1 MKFSGFNTTEKVGI
15 GTTTPTVPL
24 DVYGAGWGGIDIDGA
39 SGGELRFQKAGS
51 TYGQI
56 FASNGHGLVINAQ
69 GGLGDIFFQSSGTTK
84 MTILDSGNV
93 GIGTTAPA
101 VKLDIYEPSSGSA
114 WIKLGN
120 ISRPAGMY
128 IGMDAGELQQIY
140 VAGNNPFTFWTNDT
154 EKVRITGDG
163 KVGIGT
169 VTPLDKLH
177 VQGNILQLDGSPEYH
192 FGTTS
197 ASHFNWRVAC
207 QEVVSGGFEI
217 ASGTASAG
225 TGAPSDTYTN
235 RFVIKGSTG
244 QVQFN
249 SYGGGTHTGTS
260 AYKLSVDSSGNI
272 IETSIGSGAVD
283 GAGTTNYISK
293 WTDGDTIGN
302 SIIQDNG
309 TGLTITGTGSFSGA
323 LTAGSTSANY
333 WVLNGNSAGQPVYVN
348 ATGSDTNIGFD
359 FNSKGTGN
367 HRLNVGGTTRLN
379 VSATGLSVTGT
390 GTFSGLLTASAG
402 ARLMSSTALLGQTS
416 GTASTQLIWWS
427 GTTAYYGRTTTAPNN
442 GTVTSHVFRA
452 AGNTRLT
459 VDNSNITLTAGL
471 TGTTATFSGL
481 VNVGSG
487 KAYLNYTGTAVPYN
501 ANNQAL
507 YSDSYAIG
515 LGGQWATLNMVTT
528 AGAPTTTAWW
538 MFGRQS
544 GANDKTGMSI
554 RRGGG
559 GDEAAYF
566 TTTSGTDSAKTVSGH
581 KWFTQGTERVDISST
596 GLAVTGTGSFSGALT
611 GTSATFSG
619 NLSAGGAGST
629 WVGYSVIQVKAASMA
644 SSGVESELGA
654 NVYYNSGWKYYNG
667 TVGATLYEAYNGVHK
682 WKTAPS
688 GTVNTAVTLT
698 DRMSLSSTGLTIT
711 GTGSFSGALTASS
724 MTNTLGSAVASTNL
738 QTILNGVASKANRIK
753 FQEAGVDKWL
763 LGQGAASE
771 TSAFELYNAAGVIAI
786 SVNKTSNL
794 TTLAAGLAVTG
805 TGSFSGALTGTTAT
819 FSGIIQGGPSS
830 TGGGV
835 WMRQNYSGT
844 AHHIGVI
851 GNQYSTGAITLGYA
865 AVGKAGGS
873 GYTSTLSNF
882 STSRSILQI
891 GSNTLNFLTTAGAVQ
906 TAVGSDLTMVS
917 RMSVSNTAAT
927 LTVPLTGTS
936 ATFSSTLIARSP
948 GSPTRA
954 MAIHDRSN
962 VLAVEVNQYGN
973 LITYGDIISNTGVI
987 ATGSSGTPFTFK
999 CGATTYLNVS
1009 STGLSVTGTG
1019 TFSGNV
1025 NLPTLPSTTVNA
1037 AVPILFR
1044 PTAGTLSGDTA
1055 LTWNPAADS
1064 LDVNGTVITQNHIR
1078 STHAYGNG
1086 ELKLGSANG
1095 GVVLELT
1102 AAGNATFSGAL
1113 TGTTA
1118 TFSGA
1123 VRVDNTA
1130 STVVRLQLNNTGTND
1145 YASIYADTATAYKN
1159 LILNPTGGNVG
1170 IGTTAPTGVGS
1181 RLLHIQGG
1189 STTSAELKVQAN
1201 WAAGLYIENGDGK
1214 ARFYSSHTSHS
1225 SYGGFVFEIGSAS
1238 AKSGTEIVRFKSDG
1252 NVGIGATSPSKN
1264 LHIKSTV
1271 SGSTGIIIENT
1282 NNAQNLDIDY
1292 WNNSGAVQGRIR
1304 YSEGAGDFYIYPNTS
1319 ALVAFAVKWDGKV
1332 GIGTDAPY
1340 RDLQVGSGSGNVRVG
1355 GGAGLDIL
1363 HDNGGYTTADIKQ
1376 LYAATNA
1383 AAHLRITGGFTTFCT
1398 GTNGAEKVRIQADG
1412 KVGIGTAAN
1421 LNSILNVY
1429 GATSSGPTSIITCL
1443 SADATIG
1450 GGAGIF
1456 FKTSNNHSLNRYGAQ
1471 VSAIRNSS
1479 NNGSADL
1486 VFNLE
1491 KTDASGLAERVRFLG
1506 DGKVGIGTNA
1516 PTARLTVDS
1525 DTVGESLSGGLRLQ
1539 NSNGANNDISPI
1551 YFGVHGGT
1559 RRAKCGIGWKRTGSY
1574 GIGKLLFA
1582 LDNTGDDADV
1592 SFANDTK
1599 VTFQGDGNV
1608 GIGTAAPST
1617 KLQVNDTNDSRLLIY
1632 ETGASPYTATLELS
1646 SQVVGTYGALV
1657 QYTSGA
1663 ERLTIENYG
1672 RTVGA
1677 NNLNGSIAFKTKLNN
1692 TTPTEVMLIQG
1703 YTGYVGIGTTAPA
1716 HKLDVVSATASD
1728 WLTRF
1733 HNTSTTAPSGLL
1745 IQTDIDTS
1753 GYLLGAV
1760 SAGVYKLVVLNNG
1773 NVGIG
1778 TVAPGNPLTVVNS
1791 TAAGTP
1797 TAWIHNSNNV
1807 AGADCL
1813 VVSSVS
1819 ENDAEVFAVR
1829 SNTTTY
1835 SGGDTDFI
1843 VKLVSNSPRVGIGT
1857 ATPPHKLSIFGTGA
1871 SNATVQIEGEGGA
1884 DPYIN
1889 FLVNNTTH
1897 WALGA
1902 DDSDGDS
1909 LKISQHSALGTN
1921 DRVTILT
1928 DGKVGIGTTAP
1939 AAKLHIIGP
1948 SAASTPYISECIT
1961 IAPSNL
1967 PARTL
1972 QLRYDDGG
1980 SVGNAFSFAYAG
1992 TRAMMMVSNGN
2003 FGIGN
2008 NASPTQA
2015 LEIYKS
2021 GNDTQMLV
2029 NAYGGTD
2036 NTTQA
2041 GIWFRTDNSS
2051 AISYDRS
2058 KGAVIFQRTG
2068 TYGVGKLHLA
2078 VQSNA
2083 DNSSAA
2089 VGDAKLTIIQDGN
2102 VGIGTT
2108 SPSKLLH
2115 VNGDSLLG
2123 GTTTIGGNLVGAI
2136 NGLFDL
2142 GTTGVKWR
2150 NLNMSGTATIGGA
2163 LAVTGTLS
2171 ATGQAYLNGGLRIG
2185 GANSNF
2191 AGERLFNTPYFTN
2204 AVANQKL
2211 DLYWTGAFWGYLEI
2225 EITGSYSNQNMAGV
2239 LTKSFA
2245 LGLNA
2250 SNGIYT
2256 NESWYSNVGG
2266 VTNNNFAISD
2276 VTWDSTNS
2284 RYRIQIVHRTSTG
2297 NGLVLKMRC
2306 LGATAAVTDTFMSG
2320 TTVSAIYTTDTTTFA
2335 LPVKQLAAPNDNAW
2349 VDGYLGIGTATPDQP
2364 FQVKVATNQN
2374 LRVRADSTAVQI
2386 NTRNDA
2392 NSADVPFYLRG
2403 SLFNFQVGSV
2413 GIGTTA
2419 PARLL
2424 HLYAPSST
2432 YAAVRI
2438 ESSSVG
2444 WNAQLEFKSTA
2455 QHVDIGQNI
2464 SVSGSAFEIY
2474 DRQDSALRLLIDTS
2488 GDVGI
2493 GTTAPGAKL
2502 DVHGSTV
2509 RISSGGGAYRRLMF
2523 FDSLATPSRNN
2534 FQVAV
2539 QEIDN
2544 ALHIG
2549 PSTAVGGTT
2558 FSGSTGLAMLA
2569 NGSVGIG
2576 TAAPDTLLN
2585 LQATAGADMLLLR
2598 TTGDTS
2604 GVLGAIS
2611 FGNANLDKYM
2621 AQIRV
2626 TQDGATDSAQLQLQT
2641 QATGA
2646 GKLTRMTIK
2655 GDGKVG
2661 FGTTSPAA
2669 DVHFYQGPDNR
2680 VMIESNGPT
2689 LVFKEINST
2698 NQNWAFY
2705 HNAGAL
2711 NIRTLADNFG
2721 STVDRVTF
2729 LQDGNVGIGDTA
2741 PSTKLTVLDTKTA
2754 NYAID
2759 TSSTWRALKLANNA
2773 ATATYGSPAVGI
2785 DFSVGDSQSGRAF
2798 IVCKRSGSGDGELIF
2813 GTSSNNGTNYTQ
2825 AMTLEANGTATFG
2838 AGLVVPN
2845 GGAYGAKDTSGTF
2858 RQLMVLNS
2866 ANALMFGSAAVGNA
2880 GYPARFLAKYM
2891 TFEPA
2896 GGLGSCIETMRI
2908 TNGSFAGVGSVG
2920 IGTSVPSAMLH
2931 VYGGGIT
2938 ISNDQILQIGTTNG
2952 NDGKIRFYGNSGT
2965 AYYMDYQPVGTND
2978 RQFRWFGSTSSSA
2991 YTTYFN
2997 QNHQSAGHNVYVD
3010 GTFTATGTKNFE
3022 IDHPTKAGMKL
3033 VHSSLEGPEVGVYYR
3048 GRAQSGTITLPDY
3061 WVGLVRDGTV
3071 TVQLT
3076 PNGSFQHLYVV
3087 STSLTEIKIGAASG
3101 ETIDCYYVIYGER
3114 ANVDRLIVEKYSD
3127 GDGKIV

>member
-711 GTGSFSGALTASS
+711 GTGSFSS
-724 MTNTLGSAVASTNL
+724 
-738 QTILNGVASKANRIK
+738 
-753 FQEAGVDKWL
+753 
-763 LGQGAASE
+763 
-771 TSAFELYNAAGVIAI
+771 
-786 SVNKTSNL
+786 
-794 TTLAAGLAVTG
+794 
-805 TGSFSGALTGTTAT
+805 ALTGTSGT

-1086 ELKLGSANG
+1086 ELKLGC
-1095 GVVLELT
+1095 
-1102 AAGNATFSGAL
+1102 F
-1113 TGTTA
+1113 GTHC
-1118 TFSGA
+1118 G
-1123 VRVDNTA
+1123 R
-1130 STVVRLQLNNTGTND
+1130 
-1145 YASIYADTATAYKN
+1145 KC
-1159 LILNPTGGNVG
+1159 
-1170 IGTTAPTGVGS
+1170 
-1181 RLLHIQGG
+1181 HIQ
-1189 STTSAELKVQAN
+1189 
-1201 WAAGLYIENGDGK
+1201 W
-1214 ARFYSSHTSHS
+1214 
-1225 SYGGFVFEIGSAS
+1225 
-1238 AKSGTEIVRFKSDG
+1238 
-1252 NVGIGATSPSKN
+1252 
-1264 LHIKSTV
+1264 
-1271 SGSTGIIIENT
+1271 
-1282 NNAQNLDIDY
+1282 
-1292 WNNSGAVQGRIR
+1292 
-1304 YSEGAGDFYIYPNTS
+1304 
-1319 ALVAFAVKWDGKV
+1319 
-1332 GIGTDAPY
+1332 
-1340 RDLQVGSGSGNVRVG
+1340 
-1355 GGAGLDIL
+1355 
-1363 HDNGGYTTADIKQ
+1363 
-1376 LYAATNA
+1376 
-1383 AAHLRITGGFTTFCT
+1383 C
-1398 GTNGAEKVRIQADG
+1398 ADG
-1412 KVGIGTAAN
+1412 
-1421 LNSILNVY
+1421 Y
-1429 GATSSGPTSIITCL
+1429 YC
-1443 SADATIG
+1443 
-1450 GGAGIF
+1450 
-1456 FKTSNNHSLNRYGAQ
+1456 
-1471 VSAIRNSS
+1471 
-1479 NNGSADL
+1479 
-1486 VFNLE
+1486 
-1491 KTDASGLAERVRFLG
+1491 
-1506 DGKVGIGTNA
+1506 
-1516 PTARLTVDS
+1516 
-1525 DTVGESLSGGLRLQ
+1525 
-1539 NSNGANNDISPI
+1539 
-1551 YFGVHGGT
+1551 
-1559 RRAKCGIGWKRTGSY
+1559 
-1574 GIGKLLFA
+1574 
-1582 LDNTGDDADV
+1582 
-1592 SFANDTK
+1592 
-1599 VTFQGDGNV
+1599 
-1608 GIGTAAPST
+1608 
-1617 KLQVNDTNDSRLLIY
+1617 
-1632 ETGASPYTATLELS
+1632 
-1646 SQVVGTYGALV
+1646 
-1657 QYTSGA
+1657 
-1663 ERLTIENYG
+1663 
-1672 RTVGA
+1672 
-1677 NNLNGSIAFKTKLNN
+1677 
-1692 TTPTEVMLIQG
+1692 
-1703 YTGYVGIGTTAPA
+1703 YV
-1716 HKLDVVSATASD
+1716 
-1728 WLTRF
+1728 
-1733 HNTSTTAPSGLL
+1733 
-1745 IQTDIDTS
+1745 
-1753 GYLLGAV
+1753 
-1760 SAGVYKLVVLNNG
+1760 
-1773 NVGIG
+1773 
-1778 TVAPGNPLTVVNS
+1778 
-1791 TAAGTP
+1791 
-1797 TAWIHNSNNV
+1797 
-1807 AGADCL
+1807 
-1813 VVSSVS
+1813 
-1819 ENDAEVFAVR
+1819 
-1829 SNTTTY
+1829 
-1835 SGGDTDFI
+1835 
-1843 VKLVSNSPRVGIGT
+1843 
-1857 ATPPHKLSIFGTGA
+1857 
-1871 SNATVQIEGEGGA
+1871 
-1884 DPYIN
+1884 
-1889 FLVNNTTH
+1889 
-1897 WALGA
+1897 
-1902 DDSDGDS
+1902 
-1909 LKISQHSALGTN
+1909 
-1921 DRVTILT
+1921 
-1928 DGKVGIGTTAP
+1928 
-1939 AAKLHIIGP
+1939 
-1948 SAASTPYISECIT
+1948 
-1961 IAPSNL
+1961 
-1967 PARTL
+1967 
-1972 QLRYDDGG
+1972 
-1980 SVGNAFSFAYAG
+1980 
-1992 TRAMMMVSNGN
+1992 
-2003 FGIGN
+2003 
-2008 NASPTQA
+2008 
-2015 LEIYKS
+2015 
-2021 GNDTQMLV
+2021 
-2029 NAYGGTD
+2029 
-2036 NTTQA
+2036 
-2041 GIWFRTDNSS
+2041 
-2051 AISYDRS
+2051 
-2058 KGAVIFQRTG
+2058 
-2068 TYGVGKLHLA
+2068 
-2078 VQSNA
+2078 
-2083 DNSSAA
+2083 
-2089 VGDAKLTIIQDGN
+2089 
-2102 VGIGTT
+2102 
-2108 SPSKLLH
+2108 
-2115 VNGDSLLG
+2115 
-2123 GTTTIGGNLVGAI
+2123 
-2136 NGLFDL
+2136 
-2142 GTTGVKWR
+2142 
-2150 NLNMSGTATIGGA
+2150 
-2163 LAVTGTLS
+2163 
-2171 ATGQAYLNGGLRIG
+2171 
-2185 GANSNF
+2185 
-2191 AGERLFNTPYFTN
+2191 
-2204 AVANQKL
+2204 
-2211 DLYWTGAFWGYLEI
+2211 
-2225 EITGSYSNQNMAGV
+2225 
-2239 LTKSFA
+2239 
-2245 LGLNA
+2245 
-2250 SNGIYT
+2250 
-2256 NESWYSNVGG
+2256 
-2266 VTNNNFAISD
+2266 
-2276 VTWDSTNS
+2276 
-2284 RYRIQIVHRTSTG
+2284 
-2297 NGLVLKMRC
+2297 
-2306 LGATAAVTDTFMSG
+2306 
-2320 TTVSAIYTTDTTTFA
+2320 
-2335 LPVKQLAAPNDNAW
+2335 
-2349 VDGYLGIGTATPDQP
+2349 
-2364 FQVKVATNQN
+2364 
-2374 LRVRADSTAVQI
+2374 
-2386 NTRNDA
+2386 
-2392 NSADVPFYLRG
+2392 
-2403 SLFNFQVGSV
+2403 
-2413 GIGTTA
+2413 
-2419 PARLL
+2419 
-2424 HLYAPSST
+2424 
-2432 YAAVRI
+2432 
-2438 ESSSVG
+2438 
-2444 WNAQLEFKSTA
+2444 
-2455 QHVDIGQNI
+2455 
-2464 SVSGSAFEIY
+2464 
-2474 DRQDSALRLLIDTS
+2474 
-2488 GDVGI
+2488 
-2493 GTTAPGAKL
+2493 
-2502 DVHGSTV
+2502 
-2509 RISSGGGAYRRLMF
+2509 
-2523 FDSLATPSRNN
+2523 
-2534 FQVAV
+2534 
-2539 QEIDN
+2539 
-2544 ALHIG
+2544 
-2549 PSTAVGGTT
+2549 
-2558 FSGSTGLAMLA
+2558 
-2569 NGSVGIG
+2569 
-2576 TAAPDTLLN
+2576 
-2585 LQATAGADMLLLR
+2585 
-2598 TTGDTS
+2598 
-2604 GVLGAIS
+2604 
-2611 FGNANLDKYM
+2611 
-2621 AQIRV
+2621 
-2626 TQDGATDSAQLQLQT
+2626 
-2641 QATGA
+2641 
-2646 GKLTRMTIK
+2646 
-2655 GDGKVG
+2655 
-2661 FGTTSPAA
+2661 
-2669 DVHFYQGPDNR
+2669 
-2680 VMIESNGPT
+2680 
-2689 LVFKEINST
+2689 
-2698 NQNWAFY
+2698 
-2705 HNAGAL
+2705 
-2711 NIRTLADNFG
+2711 
-2721 STVDRVTF
+2721 
-2729 LQDGNVGIGDTA
+2729 
-2741 PSTKLTVLDTKTA
+2741 
-2754 NYAID
+2754 
-2759 TSSTWRALKLANNA
+2759 
-2773 ATATYGSPAVGI
+2773 
-2785 DFSVGDSQSGRAF
+2785 
-2798 IVCKRSGSGDGELIF
+2798 
-2813 GTSSNNGTNYTQ
+2813 
-2825 AMTLEANGTATFG
+2825 
-2838 AGLVVPN
+2838 
-2845 GGAYGAKDTSGTF
+2845 
-2858 RQLMVLNS
+2858 
-2866 ANALMFGSAAVGNA
+2866 
-2880 GYPARFLAKYM
+2880 
-2891 TFEPA
+2891 
-2896 GGLGSCIETMRI
+2896 
-2908 TNGSFAGVGSVG
+2908 
-2920 IGTSVPSAMLH
+2920 
-2931 VYGGGIT
+2931 
-2938 ISNDQILQIGTTNG
+2938 
-2952 NDGKIRFYGNSGT
+2952 
-2965 AYYMDYQPVGTND
+2965 
-2978 RQFRWFGSTSSSA
+2978 
-2991 YTTYFN
+2991 
-2997 QNHQSAGHNVYVD
+2997 
-3010 GTFTATGTKNFE
+3010 
-3022 IDHPTKAGMKL
+3022 
-3033 VHSSLEGPEVGVYYR
+3033 
-3048 GRAQSGTITLPDY
+3048 
-3061 WVGLVRDGTV
+3061 
-3071 TVQLT
+3071 
-3076 PNGSFQHLYVV
+3076 
-3087 STSLTEIKIGAASG
+3087 
-3101 ETIDCYYVIYGER
+3101 
-3114 ANVDRLIVEKYSD
+3114 
-3127 GDGKIV
+3127 